1 MSETTPFTG
10 STRPDDGQTGPS
22 VGTGPADTQQHP
34 DTVPAPAD
42 RSSQPP
48 TEAPPAPAPPGRPRR
63 PVGLI
68 IAIGVALAAI
78 AALIAVLVWP
88 SGEEGVVTETTTT
101 LAPSTTATPTTEP
114 SITPTTAPGTT
125 AAPPPTLPLD
135 TSTAVFPFASSTAR
149 FHDPVDAAR
158 AFAVD
163 FVGFTDPLVGEFRQG
178 DARSGEVEVR
188 PTADGPVTSVFVRQL
203 TPGQSWWVLGAATD
217 NIATDAPGPG
227 DTIGSPVTVSG
238 NAVAFEGVVNVEIR
252 QDGTRQ
258 PLGTGTVMGGGDI
271 LRPFSGQITFSRPS
285 ADYGAVVFLTRSE
298 QDGRVWEATVVR
310 VRFS

>member
-1 MSETTPFTG
+1 MSETTPSAG

-22 VGTGPADTQQHP
+22 VGTGPADTQEHP
-34 DTVPAPAD
+34 DTVPAPGD
-42 RSSQPP
+42 RFSQPP
-48 TEAPPAPAPPGRPRR
+48 AEPPPAPAQPGHPRR

-68 IAIGVALAAI
+68 FAIGVALAAI

-101 LAPSTTATPTTEP
+101 LAPSTTAAPSTTLT
-114 SITPTTAPGTT
+114 TPTTAPGTT
-125 AAPPPTLPLD
+125 AAPPPTVPPD
-135 TSTAVFPFASSTAR
+135 TSTAVFPYASSGTRYA
-149 FHDPVDAAR
+149 DPVEAAR

-178 DARSGEVEVR
+178 DARSGEVEVL
-188 PTADGPVTSVFVRQL
+188 PTADGPVTTVSVRQL
-203 TPGQSWWVLGAATD
+203 GTDGTWWVLGAATD

-227 DTIGSPVTVSG
+227 DTISSPVTVSG

-252 QDGTRQ
+252 QDGSRQ

-298 QDGRVWEATVVR
+298 QDGRVWEATVIR
-310 VRFS
+310 VGFS